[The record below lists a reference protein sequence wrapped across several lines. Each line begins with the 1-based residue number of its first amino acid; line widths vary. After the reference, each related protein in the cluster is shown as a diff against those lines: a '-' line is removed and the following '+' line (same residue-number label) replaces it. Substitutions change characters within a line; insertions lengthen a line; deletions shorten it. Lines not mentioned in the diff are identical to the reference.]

1 MANDDEALKRHYRE
15 FMDLMPL
22 TLALAGLA
30 PSEGQQNYTT
40 EQLELRAQVVVN
52 AFRTAR
58 QTVRESITSV

>member
-1 MANDDEALKRHYRE
+1 MASDDEALKRHYRE

-30 PSEGQQNYTT
+30 PAEGQHNYTT
-40 EQLELRAQVVVN
+40 EQLEIRAQVVVN

-58 QTVRESITSV
+58 QTVRESISSI